1 MWLVPLPWC
10 RSLLSPAV
18 AVSDHLRWNPLWKRY
33 LVLTNA
39 ASHCLTSCIRALMIL
54 KIILESNR
62 RDKWSRA
69 PSLRGR
75 NEKCWLQKR
84 LPWPG
89 SGCTECL
96 SACGSS
102 CRPEPWICI
111 VLSEEQAQDGTFRI
125 PQFGLALNAREGPG
139 SVTYK
144 CSELQGRV
152 SQLWPCWQF
161 GLDNSSGAVPYTAL

>member
-1 MWLVPLPWC
+1 ME
-10 RSLLSPAV
+10 PAV
-18 AVSDHLRWNPLWKRY
+18 EEIFGVDKCSITLSDLLHQNCDRQARPRQM
-33 LVLTNA
+33 
-39 ASHCLTSCIRALMIL
+39 RALMIL

>member
-1 MWLVPLPWC
+1 ME
-10 RSLLSPAV
+10 PAV
-18 AVSDHLRWNPLWKRY
+18 EEIFGVDKCSITLSDLLHQNCDRQARPRQM
-33 LVLTNA
+33 
-39 ASHCLTSCIRALMIL
+39 RALMIL
-54 KIILESNR
+54 QIILESNR

>member
-1 MWLVPLPWC
+1 MTIYNLDVLLFLFGI
-10 RSLLSPAV
+10 SLLF
-18 AVSDHLRWNPLWKRY
+18 H
-33 LVLTNA
+33 
-39 ASHCLTSCIRALMIL
+39 
-54 KIILESNR
+54 
-62 RDKWSRA
+62 
-69 PSLRGR
+69 
-75 NEKCWLQKR
+75 
-84 LPWPG
+84 
-89 SGCTECL
+89 
-96 SACGSS
+96 
-102 CRPEPWICI
+102 I

>member
-1 MWLVPLPWC
+1 MEPAAEEIFGVDKCSITL
-10 RSLLSPAV
+10 SDLLHQKNCDRPA
-18 AVSDHLRWNPLWKRY
+18 RPRQM
-33 LVLTNA
+33 
-39 ASHCLTSCIRALMIL
+39 RALMIL
-54 KIILESNR
+54 QIILESNR

-69 PSLRGR
+69 PSLRGW